1 MNLPSAPIFSLPTIT
16 PWSLESLGAQLN
28 SQGLAMSAA
37 QSTFWFTSNA
47 AIFVPF
53 TLSMQITAQT
63 VFWYNGVAGAGN
75 ADAGIYDVSGNLLGH
90 CGTTVTGVSSTLQ
103 STALLTPATFGPGVF
118 YLALSCST
126 IGANTLYSITPG
138 GPIMASFGCA
148 YKTAAMP
155 LPANVSMVTIANIAN
170 AKIPVFGIAMT
181 TVI

>member
-63 VFWYNGVAGAGN
+63 VFWYAATGVGN

-90 CGTTVTGVSSTLQ
+90 CGTTALSEASTLQ

-118 YLALSCST
+118 YLALSSSNVN
-126 IGANTLYSITPG
+126 AFYSINGPG

-155 LPANVSMVTIANIAN
+155 LPANVSMVTIASIAN
-170 AKIPVFGIAMT
+170 AVIPVFGIAMT

>member
-28 SQGLAMSAA
+28 SQGFAMSAA
-37 QSTFWFTSNA
+37 GSFDWFTSNA

-126 IGANTLYSITPG
+126 TANAFYSTNPG
-138 GPIMASFGCA
+138 GRVMASFGCA

-155 LPANVSMVTIANIAN
+155 LPANVSMVTIASIAN
-170 AKIPVFGIAMT
+170 AVIPVFGIAMT

>member
-63 VFWYNGVAGAGN
+63 VFWYAATGVGN